1 MREADTACY
10 SIIMRMVI
18 PGWVS
23 GVAGKQIPTFK
34 AAFIEGVARVL
45 GDTNTGLTGSQISQ
59 RLSEVGIRDVDPVNT
74 KWKRLYNALVTHQ
87 NRYQT
92 GKCVVGFIRAA
103 MDPVLFVD
111 DRSRF
116 SYLQDRLN
124 LVLVHAGLRVNDKGQ
139 VARFKAGAAA
149 TLDEAAVLIGRIRTE
164 LRRPNTHPEVE
175 RYCTEELLA
184 KNNFHAVLEAAKSV
198 PDRLRAMTGVDGD
211 GAEVVRTTLL
221 PADRPL
227 VAINAGIT
235 KSDRSEQAGLAN
247 VALGLVGLYRNP
259 TAHDPKIRRTV
270 SDDELLE
277 ALTTM
282 SMVHRRLDQ
291 ATVSTP

>member
-1 MREADTACY
+1 MRPTPSPRIHGRVLQAL
-10 SIIMRMVI
+10 M
-18 PGWVS
+18 P
-23 GVAGKQIPTFK
+23 AGQRLGTR
-34 AAFIEGVARVL
+34 VARPITRACCPRNDW
-45 GDTNTGLTGSQISQ
+45 GERPPEG
-59 RLSEVGIRDVDPVNT
+59 RLS
-74 KWKRLYNALVTHQ
+74 
-87 NRYQT
+87 
-92 GKCVVGFIRAA
+92 
-103 MDPVLFVD
+103 
-111 DRSRF
+111 
-116 SYLQDRLN
+116 LN
-124 LVLVHAGLRVNDKGQ
+124 KVLVHAGLRVNDKGQ
-139 VARFKAGAAA
+139 VARLKAGAAA

-184 KNNFHAVLEAAKSV
+184 KNNFHAVFEAAKSV

-211 GAEVVRTTLL
+211 GAEVVRATLL